1 MRCYAVFE
9 ADLLRGKI
17 IRRNV
22 CTAVAYVTIDAL
34 GFIIQY
40 AAYLNPKP

>member
-1 MRCYAVFE
+1 MQRYADFE

-17 IRRNV
+17 IRRIV
-22 CTAVAYVTIDAL
+22 RTAVAHVTIDAL